1 MKITEA
7 PGLRYVRSSYSSV
20 HLLLPHVGVGDD
32 KDTLELLRD
41 MMHASTN
48 YLLRRP
54 LYSASSMAHGSIDDK
69 VSHTK

>member
-1 MKITEA
+1 
-7 PGLRYVRSSYSSV
+7 
-20 HLLLPHVGVGDD
+20 VGVGDD

-48 YLLRRP
+48 YQLRRP